1 MISKLTIKHIKSL
14 YIKKFR
20 KHHKMFLVE
29 GEKFVNELLKSTF
42 SYEKIYAI
50 KEWVDTLK
58 SKHILSNKVEIVTEK
73 ELSQISG
80 LKSPNK
86 VVAIVNDTNYKLNYA
101 ELKKDLFLVLDKI
114 NNPGNLGTI
123 LRIADWFGI
132 KNIVCSFDSVE
143 YSNPKVLQASMGSVF
158 RVKTHYIN
166 LVKFVENCQKKGIK
180 LIGSS
185 LHGDNIYE
193 VKFPASFGLV
203 LGNESHGVSKDITS
217 KLDYSISIPKYNN
230 RKIDSLNVAIASS
243 IILSEVIR
251 VTQK

>member
-14 YIKKFR
+14 HIKKFR
-20 KHHKMFLVE
+20 REHKVFLVE
-29 GEKFVNELLKSTF
+29 GETFVNELLNSTF

-50 KEWVDTLK
+50 QDWVDTLK
-58 SKHILSNKVEIVTEK
+58 NKNILTNKVEIVTEK
-73 ELSQISG
+73 DLLKISG

-86 VVAIVNDTNYKLNYA
+86 VIALVNNINYKLSYSK
-101 ELKKDLFLVLDKI
+101 LKKEFFLVLDKI

-158 RVKTHYIN
+158 RVKIHYVN
-166 LVKFVENCQKKGIK
+166 LMHFVEKCQKKDIK

-185 LHGDNIYE
+185 LQGDNMYK
-193 VKFPASFGLV
+193 VKFPESFGLV
-203 LGNESHGVSKDITS
+203 LGNESHGVSKDILS

-230 RKIDSLNVAIASS
+230 MKIDSLNVAVASS
-243 IILSEVIR
+243 IILSEVKR
-251 VTQK
+251 TTQK